1 MNRLILTG
9 LCLVCTFAFAHP
21 SFESNIVHAGK
32 VFRANM
38 MVTHG
43 CGDSSTLKL
52 IIDVPENVLAITPQV
67 KPGWNIETVESTLKE
82 PRVVF
87 GMERTKYTSRIIWS
101 GGILDSDYF
110 DIFSFIVIPPSEE
123 MTLHFPSTQV
133 CVDRTDAYISVPG
146 TDTEGEESAGTAP
159 SLIVVKNIDAE
170 GH

>member
-1 MNRLILTG
+1 MKKLILTG
-9 LCLVCTFAFAHP
+9 LCLVCSGAFAHP
-21 SFESNIVHAGK
+21 SFENNIVPAGK

-43 CGDSSTLKL
+43 CGDSPTLKL
-52 IIDVPENVLAITPQV
+52 IIDVPEDVLAITPRV
-67 KPGWNIETVESTLKE
+67 KAGWSVELVESELKT

-110 DIFSFIVIPPSEE
+110 DIFSFILIPPSEE

-133 CVDRTDAYISVPG
+133 CVERTDAYISVPG
-146 TDTEGEESAGTAP
+146 SDSEGEESAGTAP
-159 SLIVVKNIDAE
+159 SLTVINSSDAQE
-170 GH
+170 H